1 MDKLDYTYSVMETF
15 TSVQGEGFHSG
26 VPAFFIRLA
35 GCNVGCVWCDV
46 KESWE
51 EDGHPKQTVSDLLEQ
66 ALTSGAKVVIVT
78 GGEPTMHDLT
88 ALTDVLRMNGFQIH
102 LETSGTEVL
111 TGTFDWITFSPKK
124 FKAPLKEYFQIS
136 HELKVVIHHESDLLW
151 AEGHAKEME
160 NKLAFFLQPEW
171 EKRERVMPLIFG
183 YAIKNPHWRVGL
195 QIHKYLNVD

>member
-124 FKAPLKEYFQIS
+124 FKAPRKEYFQIS